1 MFRLKTM
8 NEIKNNKYTCEQYR
22 QEMTLLALK
31 IRLNSPNLSETDK
44 KNILINI
51 REIEIAMYMD

>member
-1 MFRLKTM
+1 M